1 MTTHVKSHLLEK
13 THKINQFLANDTNTH
28 KQSQCKPYVCPLPFD
43 RPVNYV
49 SFTFK
54 AKCWYLTMS
63 IWLMK

>member
-28 KQSQCKPYVCPLPFD
+28 KQTQCKPYVRPLPFD

-54 AKCWYLTMS
+54 AKC
-63 IWLMK
+63 